1 MLIFIAYYYKPLKL
15 SIENITKLKNNFKE
29 TIRIQM
35 FIYIIFYIIF
45 SIVKKSKK

>member
-1 MLIFIAYYYKPLKL
+1 MLIFIAYYYKHLKL

-35 FIYIIFYIIF
+35 FIYII
-45 SIVKKSKK
+45 